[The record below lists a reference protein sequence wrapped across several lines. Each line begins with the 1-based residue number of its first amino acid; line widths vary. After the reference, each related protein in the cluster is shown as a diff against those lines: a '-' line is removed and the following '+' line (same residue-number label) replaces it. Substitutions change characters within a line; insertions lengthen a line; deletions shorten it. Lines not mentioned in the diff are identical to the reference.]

1 MKRTDRQLGMGSEI
15 TRRDFLS
22 GVNIAVT
29 GSLLS
34 MPLAQALAASDNPEG
49 ELAAQMLSGYYPPT
63 RDGLRGSHPGSF
75 EVAHQMR
82 DGARFDNPADSLD
95 TGQEYDLVVVGG
107 GISGLAAA
115 YFFQKETGPGARILI
130 IENHDDFGGHAK
142 RNEFHIDGRMLVDL
156 GGTEYIEA
164 PWSYPNAAKTLLND
178 LGIDVSLAGKVFS
191 HDLYPSLNLRG
202 GVFFDEKTFGVD
214 RLVAGD
220 AELRHGEQQTSY
232 VTLPAE
238 LENGIGDRE
247 AVGAFLEKTPL
258 STGARD
264 EILQLY
270 CGDREY
276 LAGYSA
282 EEKLTVLQS
291 TSYMEFLRGIVGASQ
306 EVLDFFWMWRGSYM
320 GNGVDLTPTIAA
332 LRYGLP
338 GAAGLG
344 LDVQPRRLAEWSQ
357 HSYKEDFH
365 FPDGNASVARM
376 LVRKMIPEVAA
387 GDSMHDIVS
396 AKFDYAKLD
405 QDESPVRLR
414 LNATVVHARHLGHPD
429 KAEHVEVTYVRA
441 GESRRVRGRYC
452 VMACYNSV
460 IPYVCPEIPQ
470 EQRAALKKS
479 LRMPLVSTNVL
490 VDNWRAFQKLGIF
503 AAYCPGSYFSDIR
516 LTYPLQFAD
525 YTTARTPD
533 EPITIK
539 MYRIPLSGEG
549 HAAEQFRAGRH
560 GLLAT
565 SFETFER
572 NIRQQLGAMLAEGGF
587 DPARDIRAITV
598 NRWPHG
604 YAVGYDHEKNRMNY
618 WSEEF
623 MDAQKHWMNGRH
635 RFGRIAIAN
644 SDAGASA
651 MTEAAIEQG
660 YRATRE
666 LLGES

>member
-1 MKRTDRQLGMGSEI
+1 MNSEI

-34 MPLAQALAASDNPEG
+34 TPLARALAALDSQDG
-49 ELAAQMLSGYYPPT
+49 ELSAQMLSGYYPPT

-95 TGQEYDLVVVGG
+95 TGEEYDLVVVGG

-115 YFFQKETGPGARILI
+115 YFFQKEAGPDARILI

-156 GGTEYIEA
+156 GGTEYIES
-164 PWSYPNAAKTLLND
+164 PWRYPPVAKTLLDD
-178 LGIDVSLAGKVFS
+178 LGIDVSLARKVFS
-191 HDLYPSLNLRG
+191 HDLYPSFDLRG
-202 GVFFDEKTFGVD
+202 GIFFDEETFGAD

-220 AELRHGEQQTSY
+220 AELQHGEQQTAY

-247 AVGAFLEKTPL
+247 AVSAFLERTPL
-258 STGARD
+258 SAGARN
-264 EILQLY
+264 EILQLF

-276 LAGYSA
+276 LAGYSP
-282 EEKLTVLQS
+282 EEKITVLQS
-291 TSYMEFLRGIVGASQ
+291 ISYMEFLTGIVGASQ

-320 GNGVDLTPTIAA
+320 GNGADLTPTTSA

-344 LDVQPRRLAEWSQ
+344 LDLDLQPRRSAEWSQ
-357 HSYKEDFH
+357 HSYKEDLH

-376 LVRKMIPEVAA
+376 LVRRLIPEVAP
-387 GDSMHDIVS
+387 GNSMHDIIS
-396 AKFDYAKLD
+396 AKFDYAELD
-405 QDESPVRLR
+405 REESPVRLR
-414 LNATVVHARHLGHPD
+414 LNATAVHARHLGLPEN
-429 KAEHVEVTYVRA
+429 AEQVEVTYVQD

-470 EQRAALKKS
+470 EQRKALRKS

-490 VDNWRAFQKLGIF
+490 IDNWTAFRKLGIF

-525 YTTARTPD
+525 YASARTPD

-539 MYRIPLSGEG
+539 MYHIPLSGEG

-560 GLLAT
+560 ELLAT

-572 NIRQQLGAMLAEGGF
+572 NIRQQLAAMLAEGGF

-618 WSEEF
+618 GSEEF
-623 MDAQKHWMNGRH
+623 ADSQKHWLNGRH

-666 LLGES
+666 LLDES